1 MTDPYGSPPSGPSDR
16 EREGSF
22 EAIAS
27 WYDGRMGDEGD
38 GTHRHLLLPALSRAL
53 GDVAGLSALDLGC
66 AGGVCGRLLAKRGA
80 RVVGLDLSPS
90 LVALARSR
98 EETQPRGIGYLVAD
112 AASLPFPSARFSRV
126 VAHMVLMDAEDAAG
140 IIREAARVLAPVAM
154 RGVLA
159 LELLKHEL
167 HCSDEQI
174 CSQLRTDLAVMYACG
189 ITEVQ
194 VNRSQ
199 EPFVL
204 PELLTQFRSRLDESL
219 LNELLALQ
227 AAKSGRIT
235 DELRDTLNDNVPIVF
250 ATIMALLVPVMAW
263 LAIFKP

>member
-53 GDVAGLSALDLGC
+53 GGAAGLSALDLGC

-112 AASLPFPSARFSRV
+112 AASLPFPSARFARV

-140 IIREAARVLAPVAM
+140 IIREAARVLAPGGRFVASLLHPCFEPPQGADWQVGEDETGRRHLRRIWRYRDVYSEADRIA
-154 RGVLA
+154 RGQPVPITRYHRP
-159 LELLKHEL
+159 LEWYAARLREAGLLI
-167 HCSDEQI
+167 D
-174 CSQLRTDLAVMYACG
+174 T
-189 ITEVQ
+189 
-194 VNRSQ
+194 
-199 EPFVL
+199 
-204 PELLTQFRSRLDESL
+204 LDEPLPDDMAREPS
-219 LNELLALQ
+219 AFVARQ
-227 AAKSGRIT
+227 RV
-235 DELRDTLNDNVPIVF
+235 VPSFLILGSRK
-250 ATIMALLVPVMAW
+250 ATAR
-263 LAIFKP
+263 